1 MGAGRFTPRD
11 WDKFTA
17 TRTAGRSTSSIF
29 GHTLKATL
37 DPKQIKNG
45 LRESRDSSINPA
57 STAIIVGLD
66 VTGSMGMIADAIARD
81 GLKTLFTEIYDRKP
95 VSDPHVMFMGI
106 GDALC
111 DAAPLQVSQFEGDIR
126 IADQLVD
133 LWLEGGGGG
142 NACESYTLPW
152 YFAGMH
158 TAIDCFQ
165 KRGKKGYLFTIGDE
179 EPPEVLTRAE
189 LKDVLDA
196 HVQRDLG
203 SAELLDLAS
212 RQYEVFHVIVEQ
224 GNYCLHGGLPSVL
237 KKWTAL
243 LGQRALR
250 LKDYTKLPEVIVSAI
265 QVNEGASPAAVAETW
280 SEDTALVVRHAVAGL
295 APQEKPSTV
304 EGSSTVVRF

>member
-1 MGAGRFTPRD
+1 MGAGRFSPLD
-11 WDKFTA
+11 WDKFTR

-29 GHTLKATL
+29 SHALKETL
-37 DPKQIKNG
+37 DPKRIKNG
-45 LRESRDSSINPA
+45 LRESRDSSINPT
-57 STAIIVGLD
+57 SNAIIVGLD

-95 VSDPHVMFMGI
+95 VSDPHVMFIGI

-142 NACESYTLPW
+142 NRCESYTLPW

-158 TAIDCFQ
+158 TAIDCFE

-189 LKDVLDA
+189 LERVLDA
-196 HVQRDLG
+196 RVQRDLS

-212 RQYEVFHVIVEQ
+212 RQYEVFHVIVEE
-224 GNYCLHGGLPSVL
+224 GSHCRMGGLPSVL
-237 KKWTAL
+237 NKWTAL

-265 QVNEGASPAAVAETW
+265 QVNEGASPGAVADTW
-280 SEDTALVVRHAVAGL
+280 SGDTALVVRHAVGGL
-295 APQEKPSTV
+295 APKEKPSTS
-304 EGSSTVVRF
+304 EGSSAVVRF

>member
-81 GLKTLFTEIYDRKP
+81 GLKTLFAEIYDRKP

-142 NACESYTLPW
+142 NASESYTLPW

-189 LKDVLDA
+189 LEKVLDA
-196 HVQRDLG
+196 RVQRDL
-203 SAELLDLAS
+203 SSTELLDLAS

-224 GNYCLHGGLPSVL
+224 GNHCRMGGLPSVL

-250 LKDYTKLPEVIVSAI
+250 LNDYTKLPEVIVSAI
-265 QVNEGASPAAVAETW
+265 QVNEGASPEAVADTW
-280 SEDTALVVRHAVAGL
+280 SGDTALVVRHAVAGL
-295 APQEKPSTV
+295 APKEKPFTA
-304 EGSSTVVRF
+304 EGNSTVVRL